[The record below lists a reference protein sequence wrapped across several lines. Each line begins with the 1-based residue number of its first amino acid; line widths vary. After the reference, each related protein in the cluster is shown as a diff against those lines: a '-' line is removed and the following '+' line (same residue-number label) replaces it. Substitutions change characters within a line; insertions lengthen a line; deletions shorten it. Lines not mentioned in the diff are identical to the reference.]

1 MAFSSSQ
8 NNHDAIHLNFVASAA
23 PEVWRPYFLSL
34 NDPVI
39 VTNSVILSDTTTTAV
54 AAGLLTPEDRRILA
68 EKTYPQTINNSMALI
83 IQCVACVSNMG
94 RRLHIRNHEI
104 RVLRS

>member
-1 MAFSSSQ
+1 M
-8 NNHDAIHLNFVASAA
+8 
-23 PEVWRPYFLSL
+23 
-34 NDPVI
+34 
-39 VTNSVILSDTTTTAV
+39 ILSDTTTTAV

-94 RRLHIRNHEI
+94 RRLHIRNHE
-104 RVLRS
+104 VQALRSQVTILQRLLKDNKKKVVDLKEENK